1 MKTSLSEMIKQLEEQ
16 GVDTSKFSI
25 NIDGKDLN
33 EFLDLAKRNVEQ
45 GTVEH
50 KTFRRW
56 VLAQTWKMLTEL
68 VYDPNDRRFDA
79 GWERYM
85 RLKYDYKYQFTVLM
99 DELKVLDKMK
109 HRNSAS
115 EEYTIRKLFFTQDV
129 VLKTCQHALASFR
142 KNIAYFR
149 GYFSDTAN
157 RILDEAERTYS
168 LMISRKRN
176 DYHSMYV
183 LLDSFIKTGIL
194 NYINNRERKCQE
206 WKDAY
211 KAAGAYYSLQN
222 MILYHDCM
230 LPLCAKKESYFELNR
245 ITTRYSCI
253 GELWRLHALMLETI
267 DYNDFD
273 LVKSICKR
281 K

>member
-16 GVDTSKFSI
+16 GIDTSKFSI
-25 NIDGKDLN
+25 NIDGKDLS
-33 EFLDLAKRNVEQ
+33 EFLDLAKGNVEQ
-45 GTVEH
+45 STVEH

-68 VYDPNDRRFDA
+68 VCDPNDRSFDA

-129 VLKTCQHALASFR
+129 VLKTCNHALRIAR
-142 KNIAYFR
+142 KNTAYYTEYVR
-149 GYFSDTAN
+149 DTTN
-157 RILDEAERTYS
+157 RILEEAERTYS
-168 LMISRKRN
+168 VMISRKRN
-176 DYHSMYV
+176 DYHSMYL
-183 LLDSFIKTGIL
+183 LLDGFIKTGIL

-230 LPLCAKKESYFELNR
+230 LPVCAKKESYFELNR
-245 ITTRYSCI
+245 ITTRYSRI
-253 GELWRLHALMLETI
+253 GELWRLHALMLATI

-273 LVKSICKR
+273 LVKSICER

>member
-16 GVDTSKFSI
+16 GIDTSKFSI
-25 NIDGKDLN
+25 NIDGKDLS
-33 EFLDLAKRNVEQ
+33 EFLDLAKGNVEQ

-68 VYDPNDRRFDA
+68 VCDPNDRSFDA

-85 RLKYDYKYQFTVLM
+85 GLKYDYKYQFTVLM

-129 VLKTCQHALASFR
+129 VLKTCNHALRIAR
-142 KNIAYFR
+142 KNTAYYTEYVR
-149 GYFSDTAN
+149 DTTN
-157 RILDEAERTYS
+157 RILEEAERTYS
-168 LMISRKRN
+168 VMISRKRN
-176 DYHSMYV
+176 DYHSMYL
-183 LLDSFIKTGIL
+183 LLDGFIKTGIL

-230 LPLCAKKESYFELNR
+230 LPVCAKKESYFELNR
-245 ITTRYSCI
+245 ITTRYSRI
-253 GELWRLHALMLETI
+253 GELWRLHALMLATI

-273 LVKSICKR
+273 LVKSICER

>member
-33 EFLDLAKRNVEQ
+33 EFLDLAKGNVEH

-56 VLAQTWKMLTEL
+56 VLAQTWKMLTEC
-68 VYDPNDRRFDA
+68 VYDPNDRTFKS

-85 RLKYDYKYQFTVLM
+85 RLNYDYKYQFTVLM

-129 VLKTCQHALASFR
+129 VLETCNHALHIAR
-142 KNIAYFR
+142 KNTAYYT
-149 GYFSDTAN
+149 GYIRDTAN
-157 RILDEAERTYS
+157 RILEEAERTYS
-168 LMISRKRN
+168 VMIPRKRN
-176 DYHSMYV
+176 DYHSMYL
-183 LLDSFIKTGIL
+183 LLDGFIKTGIL
-194 NYINNRERKCQE
+194 NYINSKERKCQE

-222 MILYHDCM
+222 MILYHGCM
-230 LPLCAKKESYFELNR
+230 LSLCTKKASYFELNK
-245 ITTRYSCI
+245 ITTRYSRM

-267 DYNDFD
+267 DYNNFD
-273 LVKSICKR
+273 LVRSISKR